1 MNTWP
6 RLILAILSVPL
17 LAAPSAYGVY
27 LYLAPESGH
36 FAATSAAVGFELL
49 YIGVNVLILAS
60 KELRQYGRNVALAA
74 VATAVTFNTLAHY
87 QMKVDGAFSG
97 AAFAPLAFFLS
108 LLTSLPL
115 AGLAYAVSVLLHRL
129 SDHTPDESSPTCST
143 PAMEHNLT
151 VNVLAVDSEATPQ
164 LSDRLSKTARVKLL
178 AAERGWSESK
188 AWRMVKNGEV
198 EV

>member
-60 KELRQYGRNVALAA
+60 PELRQYGRNVALAA

-129 SDHTPDESSPTCST
+129 SDRTSGESALTLTAEVPTV
-143 PAMEHNLT
+143 MEQSLT
-151 VNVLAVDSEATPQ
+151 VNLLSVESEATPPA
-164 LSDRLSKTARVKLL
+164 LSKTAKVKQL
-178 AAERGWSESK
+178 AAQNGVSESTI
-188 AWRMVKNGEV
+188 WRKVTKGEI

>member
-27 LYLAPESGH
+27 LYLEPESGKY
-36 FAATSAAVGFELL
+36 AAGSAAVGFELL

-60 KELRQYGRNVALAA
+60 PELRQYGRNVALAA

-87 QMKVDGAFSG
+87 QMKVEDAFTGANFG
-97 AAFAPLAFFLS
+97 VLAFFLS

-129 SDHTPDESSPTCST
+129 SDDSASGVAESAPVSVGQS
-143 PAMEHNLT
+143 LT
-151 VNVLAVDSEATPQ
+151 VNVLAVESNNIPQ
-164 LSDRLSKTARVKLL
+164 LSDGLSKTARVKLL
-178 AAERGWSESK
+178 AAERNVSESSI
-188 AWRMVKNGEV
+188 WRAVKKGEV
-198 EV
+198 EL